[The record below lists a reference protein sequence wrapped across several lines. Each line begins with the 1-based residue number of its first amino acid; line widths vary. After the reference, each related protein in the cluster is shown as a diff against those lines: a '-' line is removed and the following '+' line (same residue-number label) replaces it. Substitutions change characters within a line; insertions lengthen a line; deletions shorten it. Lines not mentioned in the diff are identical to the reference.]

1 MPVSVTA
8 PPGTS
13 GPRLPAARTP
23 HDSSWARSAGRVLL
37 RRAGQAV
44 GVLLVVTVTCFVI
57 VQHLPG
63 DIAFRIAAGRYGYDK
78 VDASAAEEVRAQLGL
93 GEPAWSRL
101 AGWVLDAVRLDFG
114 TSLVTGAAVT
124 DELSHHLGATLQ
136 LAACALLLSVVL
148 GTVVGVLAAHSRGGA
163 IDRLTDVW
171 VAVVRALPPF
181 VLGLVLI
188 IVFSVELGWVPA
200 AGHGERGSIVLPA
213 LTLAV
218 GLSGLF
224 ARVTRDTVA
233 QILESEHAHFAGT
246 KGLGRHVV
254 LVRHVLR
261 NAGVTLVAYVGVQV
275 LVLVEGVVVV
285 ESLFAWPGLG
295 HALVHAVFWR
305 DIPSLQAT
313 VLALALIVVLVST
326 VVDLAVLALDPRT
339 REVR

>member
-1 MPVSVTA
+1 MTA
-8 PPGTS
+8 PALS
-13 GPRLPAARTP
+13 APRIPRPPAGRAP
-23 HDSSWARSAGRVLL
+23 HAPSLVRAAGRVLL
-37 RRAGQAV
+37 RRAAQAV
-44 GVLLVVTVTCFVI
+44 AVLLVVTVTCFVI
-57 VQHLPG
+57 VQNLPG

-78 VDASAAEEVRAQLGL
+78 VDATAAAQVGAQLGL
-93 GEPAWSRL
+93 DAPAWRQL
-101 AGWVLDAVRLDFG
+101 AGWMSDALRLDLG

-136 LAACALLLSVVL
+136 LAAAALAVSVVL
-148 GTVVGVLAAHSRGGA
+148 GSAAGVLAARSRGGVV
-163 IDRLTDVW
+163 DRLTDAW

-188 IVFSVELGWVPA
+188 IVFSVQLGWVPA
-200 AGHGERGSIVLPA
+200 AGHGERGSVVLPA

-224 ARVTRDTVA
+224 ARVTRDAVA
-233 QILESEHAHFAGT
+233 QVLDSEQVRFAET

-254 LVRHVLR
+254 LIRHVLR

-305 DIPSLQAT
+305 DIPAMQAT
-313 VLALALIVVLVST
+313 VLALALIVVIVST
-326 VVDLAVLALDPRT
+326 LVDLAVLALDPRT
-339 REVR
+339 REDL